1 MPAGLTEW
9 QQYVKNLDIEDFIC
23 RCPAVLF
30 DRPQLL
36 TDLTKRDR
44 QMMEEDGHKLAAAF
58 NQQNNRTAPTQ
69 TPANDAVPAGDL
81 PVLFLSAVET
91 GKYDDAARMI
101 GMGVNVNAM
110 NAQRK
115 SALSLAVENHDRHMV
130 KLLIKSGADVA
141 KYETDTGATL
151 LGRLADA
158 KTDFSIEEETIA
170 VMLMDAGA
178 KAQAYDRN
186 GLPVLIRFATMG
198 MERAVDTALLAG
210 ADPHTLNPTASLS
223 PLYYA
228 ITAGKTAI
236 VEKLLAAG
244 ANPNGAPQEKKSPLM
259 AAVRE
264 GAKPEILDALI
275 AAGGNINK
283 ATEFNESPFMLALQT
298 GQKALI
304 ESLIGKGADVNA
316 VMPDG
321 KPVLQSAVTRGVDDD
336 SIGLLLQKGANPN
349 DFSTDIGTALHAAV
363 QSKRTAVVNLL
374 LQHAADP
381 LRGNSDGVH
390 PLEFAIAKLG
400 LEHPIVDRLKIADG
414 AARMAQEQKKRQQPP
429 PYHYG
434 H

>member
-1 MPAGLTEW
+1 
-9 QQYVKNLDIEDFIC
+9 
-23 RCPAVLF
+23 
-30 DRPQLL
+30 
-36 TDLTKRDR
+36 
-44 QMMEEDGHKLAAAF
+44 MEEDGHKLAAAF
-58 NQQNNRTAPTQ
+58 NQQNNRAAQTQ
-69 TPANDAVPAGDL
+69 TPANDAAPAGDL
-81 PVLFLSAVET
+81 PVLFLSAVEK

-158 KTDFSIEEETIA
+158 KTDFSIEEENIA
-170 VMLMDAGA
+170 VLLLDAGA

-186 GLPVLIRFATMG
+186 GLPVLVRFATMG

-210 ADPHTLNPTASLS
+210 ADPNALNPTASLS
-223 PLYYA
+223 PLSYA

-244 ANPNGAPQEKKSPLM
+244 ANPNGAPQEKKSPIM
-259 AAVRE
+259 TAVRE

-275 AAGGNINK
+275 AAGGDINK
-283 ATEFNESPFMLALQT
+283 TTEFNESPFMLALQK
-298 GQKALI
+298 GQKILI
-304 ESLIGKGADVNA
+304 ESLIDRGADVNA

-321 KPVLQSAVTRGVDDD
+321 RPLLQNAVLRGVDDD
-336 SIGLLLQKGANPN
+336 SIDLLLAKGANPN
-349 DFSTDIGTALHAAV
+349 DFSTDFGTALHVAI
-363 QSKRTAVVNLL
+363 QYKRTAVVNLL
-374 LQHAADP
+374 LQHKADP
-381 LRGNSDGVH
+381 LRPNKDGASA
-390 PLEFAIAKLG
+390 LEYAIARLG
-400 LEHPIVDRLKIADG
+400 REHPIVDRLNIADG
-414 AARMAQEQKKRQQPP
+414 AARMAQEQTKRQQPPP